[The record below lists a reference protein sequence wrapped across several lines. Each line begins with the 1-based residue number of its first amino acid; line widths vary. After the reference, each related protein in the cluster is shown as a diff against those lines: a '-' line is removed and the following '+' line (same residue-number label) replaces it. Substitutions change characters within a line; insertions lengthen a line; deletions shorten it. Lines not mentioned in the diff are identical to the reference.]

1 VASVSND
8 ARRAIPKMD
17 VLLAHPW
24 PAEQIETWGRPVVVA
39 AARRVLEHVRRD
51 LGNGHKLPSL
61 DELAHRVAEAVEA
74 LRAGRMASVI
84 NATGVVL
91 HTNLGRAPLSR
102 AARAAVE
109 EAAGYSTV
117 EFDLRSGGRGKRGSA
132 ARALLC
138 ELTGA
143 PAALVVNNAAAAIL
157 LTLAALAK
165 DREVIVSRGQLIEIG
180 GEFRIPAVMEAAGAT
195 LVEVGTTNRTHL
207 RDYERAIGDRTAMLL
222 VVHPSN
228 YRIEGF
234 TAQPS
239 LSSLV
244 ELAHE
249 RGLPLLHDIGSGL
262 LRGSLGDE
270 PTLEDS
276 LRAGADLTVF
286 SGDKLLGGPQAGI
299 VAGSAELV
307 SRLGRHPIARAV
319 RIDKLSL
326 AALEATLL
334 SHLRGRLDD
343 LPVWRSLRLTPED
356 IRPRAEALATLLGPA
371 ARLRRGVSVVGGGS
385 LPGEGLP
392 SVLVDIDPA
401 PIGEETAMARLRAA
415 EPPVIARAEKGRVVI
430 DLRTVPPEQDQL
442 LGDILLTL
450 VKSGGD
456 PA

>member
-1 VASVSND
+1 MSND

-24 PAEQIETWGRPVVVA
+24 LVEQVETWGRPVVVT
-39 AARRVLEHVRRD
+39 AARRVLEYARLD
-51 LGNGHKLPSL
+51 IGDGHELPSL
-61 DELAHRVAEAVEA
+61 DDLAQTVAKAIEA
-74 LRAGRMASVI
+74 LRAGRLTSVI

-91 HTNLGRAPLSR
+91 HTNLGRAPLSA
-102 AARAAVE
+102 AARAAIE
-109 EAAGYSTV
+109 DAAGYSTV
-117 EFDLRSGGRGKRGSA
+117 EFDLQTGQRGKRGTA
-132 ARALLC
+132 VRALVC

-157 LTLAALAK
+157 LALSGLAK

-180 GEFRIPAVMEAAGAT
+180 GEFRIPSVMEAAGVT

-207 RDYERAIGDRTAMLL
+207 SDYRSAITDRTAMLM

-234 TAQPS
+234 TAQPP

-244 ELAHE
+244 ELAREH
-249 RGLPLLHDIGSGL
+249 GIPLLHDIGSGL
-262 LRGSLGDE
+262 LHGSMGDE

-276 LRAGADLTVF
+276 LQAGVDLAVF

-299 VAGSAELV
+299 IVGRADLV
-307 SRLGRHPIARAV
+307 TQLSRHPIARAV
-319 RIDKLSL
+319 RIDKLNL
-326 AALEATLL
+326 AAMEATLL
-334 SHLRGRLDD
+334 SHLKGRLDD
-343 LPVWRSLRLTPED
+343 LPVWRALKLTPED
-356 IRPRAEALATLLGPA
+356 IRPRAETLAALFGSA

-401 PIGEETAMARLRAA
+401 PISEAVAMARLRTAD
-415 EPPVIARAEKGRVVI
+415 PPVIARTEKGRVVV

-442 LGDILLTL
+442 LGEILLAMLKASDNPT
-450 VKSGGD
+450 
-456 PA
+456 